1 MRLCAKLMCLATI
14 NAIIAR
20 MGENSSHIPKIEKGC
35 ILISEPFL
43 PDPNFERT
51 VILVCDH
58 TKEGTVGFI
67 LNRPAEIKLGDVVEE
82 FEDGEKTIY
91 VGGPVEQNTM
101 HFIHRIPQQ
110 LESSFALGE
119 GIFWGGDFEILKS
132 LVNTKQVTLD
142 DVRFFLG
149 YSGWA
154 PRQLRN
160 EIEKNTWFVYKPE
173 RLTEI
178 WELDPDDLWRVILKK
193 MGGKFKMI
201 SNYPV
206 DPRLN

>member
-1 MRLCAKLMCLATI
+1 
-14 NAIIAR
+14 
-20 MGENSSHIPKIEKGC
+20 MGVIGSNIPKIEKGC

-51 VILVCDH
+51 VILICDH
-58 TKEGTVGFI
+58 TREGTLGFI
-67 LNRPAEIKLGDVVEE
+67 LNKPAEIKLGDVVEE
-82 FEDGEKTIY
+82 FEEGEKKIY

-101 HFIHRIPQQ
+101 HFIHRIPNQ
-110 LESSFALGE
+110 LDSSFALGE

-132 LVNTKQVTLD
+132 LVNTKQATLD

-154 PRQLRN
+154 PKQLIN
-160 EIEKNTWFVYKPE
+160 EIENKTWFVYKPE
-173 RLTEI
+173 SLKEI
-178 WELDPDDLWRVILKK
+178 WELNPDNLWRIILKK